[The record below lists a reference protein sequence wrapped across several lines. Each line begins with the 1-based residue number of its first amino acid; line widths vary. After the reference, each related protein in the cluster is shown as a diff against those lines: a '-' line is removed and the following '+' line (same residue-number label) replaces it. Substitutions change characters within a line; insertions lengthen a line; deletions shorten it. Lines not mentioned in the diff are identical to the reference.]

1 MYGAS
6 LAIASRVYEQ
16 YDKDYAK
23 KFKTK
28 MLKLFGNI
36 QKKIL
41 NQFIVLM
48 KDKKMVQAHIIKIQ
62 ILKNVYG
69 QLQKMFRTT
78 GDAKYES
85 YLKKESKRLT
95 DKPSFFTWDDTLA
108 LAQFCIC

>member
-1 MYGAS
+1 MQREDGSTFHKVSGLTWPGFDISPDTDKQDRYIFSTATSSSAMYGAS

-23 KFKTK
+23 N
-28 MLKLFGNI
+28 LKQNAEAVWQYLE
-36 QKKIL
+36 KIL

-69 QLQKMFRTT
+69 
-78 GDAKYES
+78 
-85 YLKKESKRLT
+85 
-95 DKPSFFTWDDTLA
+95 
-108 LAQFCIC
+108 